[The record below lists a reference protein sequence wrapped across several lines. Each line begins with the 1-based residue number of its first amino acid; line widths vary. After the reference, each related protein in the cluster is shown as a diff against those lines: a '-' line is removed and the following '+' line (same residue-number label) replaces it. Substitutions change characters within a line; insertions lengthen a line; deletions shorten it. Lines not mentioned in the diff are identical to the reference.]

1 LTTVTPLVASL
12 TQPLVDF
19 AISVIND
26 LGAFG
31 IFLLMLLE
39 SACIPIPSEATM
51 LFAGA
56 ATVGKDPSF
65 TFIAAVTAGVLGNVV
80 GSWVGYGIG
89 HLGRVDLIEKHGKKI
104 GVRTHHL
111 EIADRWFADHGEA
124 TVFFSRMLP
133 IVRTFISVPAGVAKM
148 PFWRFTIYTALGCIP
163 WVLLL
168 TWAGV
173 KAGDNWDHW
182 KHKLEYVD
190 YLVAAGIVAGVIW
203 LVIRSRRGGS
213 KPDSDVASA

>member
-1 LTTVTPLVASL
+1 MTLVIASL

-56 ATVGKDPSF
+56 ATVGKDPNF

-124 TVFFSRMLP
+124 TPS
-133 IVRTFISVPAGVAKM
+133 
-148 PFWRFTIYTALGCIP
+148 
-163 WVLLL
+163 
-168 TWAGV
+168 
-173 KAGDNWDHW
+173 
-182 KHKLEYVD
+182 
-190 YLVAAGIVAGVIW
+190 
-203 LVIRSRRGGS
+203 GGS
-213 KPDSDVASA
+213 RSTPHLAASHGCCSSPGQGSRPGTIGTIGSTSLNMWTISWPRESLLESSGL